1 MAMVTLELE
10 SAEVPELGDSAA
22 WSASPAA
29 LAAAGN
35 APCDPAAGPVA
46 PELAAGTVGIAGCGA
61 GGCGGAALGQARS
74 LNKL

>member
-1 MAMVTLELE
+1 MNIFLLPNGAAAEACCVVRFSMAMVTLELE

-35 APCDPAAGPVA
+35 APCASAAGPATAA
-46 PELAAGTVGIAGCGA
+46 PELAA
-61 GGCGGAALGQARS
+61 
-74 LNKL
+74 